1 MKRLIT
7 LILLLVSI
15 TAYTQTVPQGFNLQ
29 AVARDAGGNIISDQV
44 IGVRVSL
51 VSTTNTSNILYRE
64 TQFP

>member
-29 AVARDAGGNIISDQV
+29 PVARDAGGNIISDQV